1 MLPHINPTSTAAWNI
16 VKENAE
22 RLKKNHLKQLFIED
36 KERFQKFSYCLN
48 DTVFDLSKN
57 LIDEPSLKALLQL
70 ADECKLKDG
79 ITALFNGDLINETEQ
94 RAVLHTA
101 LRNFS
106 GQPVFFA
113 GKNIMEDVLRVQKQM
128 KDFCDKIHSGKVI
141 AGKRSDI
148 L

>member
-57 LIDEPSLKALLQL
+57 LIA
-70 ADECKLKDG
+70 
-79 ITALFNGDLINETEQ
+79 
-94 RAVLHTA
+94 AV
-101 LRNFS
+101 S
-106 GQPVFFA
+106 
-113 GKNIMEDVLRVQKQM
+113 
-128 KDFCDKIHSGKVI
+128 
-141 AGKRSDI
+141 
-148 L
+148 